1 MALVLVDTNPR
12 PALRLLQG
20 GLAAEPSPAV
30 YRRRRVVALIL
41 AVAFV
46 VVAMAGVRA
55 VLRPLAGADGGR
67 PLSATD
73 GSAPVTAGHETL
85 LVQPGETLWDIA
97 RDLQPTGDL
106 RPVVDELAALNGG
119 AMLEAGQTIVLP
131 G

>member
-1 MALVLVDTNPR
+1 MALALVDHHPR

-20 GLAAEPSPAV
+20 GLDAGPTPAV

-46 VVAMAGVRA
+46 VVAMAGLRA
-55 VLRPLAGADGGR
+55 VVLATGIAGGR
-67 PLSATD
+67 PLSAAD
-73 GSAPVTAGHETL
+73 APTPVPAGRETL
-85 LVQPGETLWDIA
+85 LVQPGDTLWTIA

-106 RPVVDELAALNGG
+106 RSVVDELAALNDG
-119 AMLEAGQTIVLP
+119 ASLEAGQTLLLP